1 MKTKLTSD
9 LKRTPTPLLI
19 WRFGCA
25 EVVSLV
31 KRLARRFGYGSP
43 APLALSQLPIPDSAL
58 ATQATKL
65 VAELSPP
72 FLFNHAVRS
81 YLFADALGRRGK
93 LKYDRELVYLGAV
106 MHDLGLTPQFS
117 GQGSF
122 EVEGARRAR
131 AFLLAR
137 GLPEAKADL
146 VHEAIALHAAVG
158 VASKM
163 APEVALVHFGS
174 GMDVIGFRAEDIAP
188 QTIERVVEA
197 YPRLGFKAAFAE
209 LLEDEARRKPQS
221 HIAGHVSLGFKGK
234 ISAAPFTD

>member
-1 MKTKLTSD
+1 MKLTTD

-25 EVVSLV
+25 EVLTLA
-31 KRLARRFGYGSP
+31 KRFARRLGFGSP
-43 APLALSQLPIPDSAL
+43 VPFSLSQLAIPDSAL
-58 ATQATKL
+58 AKQATRL
-65 VAELSPP
+65 VSELSPR

-93 LKYDRELVYLGAV
+93 LKYDRELLYLGAV

-117 GQGSF
+117 GPGSF
-122 EVEGARRAR
+122 EVEGARTAR
-131 AFLLAR
+131 SFLLER
-137 GLPEAKADL
+137 GLPGEKADL
-146 VHEAIALHAAVG
+146 VHEAIALHTAVG

-174 GMDVIGFRAEDIAP
+174 GMDVIGFSAEDIALK
-188 QTIERVVEA
+188 TIERVIEA
-197 YPRLGFKAAFAE
+197 YPRLGFKHAFAE
-209 LLEDEARRKPQS
+209 LLEGEAQLKPQS

-234 ISAAPFTD
+234 INAAPFSD

>member
-1 MKTKLTSD
+1 MKLTTD

-25 EVVSLV
+25 EVLSLA
-31 KRLARRFGYGSP
+31 KRLARRLGLGSP
-43 APLALSQLPIPDSAL
+43 PPMALGQLPIPDSAL
-58 ATQATKL
+58 AKQATRL

-81 YLFADALGRRGK
+81 YLFADAMGRRGR
-93 LKYDRELVYLGAV
+93 LKYDREALYLGAV

-117 GQGSF
+117 GPGSF
-122 EVEGARRAR
+122 EVEGARAAR
-131 AFLLAR
+131 AFLLER
-137 GLPEAKADL
+137 GLPDEKADL
-146 VHEAIALHAAVG
+146 VHEAIALHTAVG

-174 GMDVIGFRAEDIAP
+174 GMDVIGFHAEDIAP
-188 QTIERVVEA
+188 KTIERVIET
-197 YPRLGFKAAFAE
+197 YPRLGFKHAFAE
-209 LLEDEARRKPQS
+209 LLEGEAQRKPQS

-234 ISAAPFTD
+234 ISAAPFGE